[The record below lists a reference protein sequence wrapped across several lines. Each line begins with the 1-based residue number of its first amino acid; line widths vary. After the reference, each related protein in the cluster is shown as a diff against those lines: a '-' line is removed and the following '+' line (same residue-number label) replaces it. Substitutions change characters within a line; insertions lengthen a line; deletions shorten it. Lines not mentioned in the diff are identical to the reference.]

1 MKDLS
6 VLSIILK
13 KLLPPLSFSS
23 IAFIPWLMTTGSRG
37 KVLLLPSPYGLQ
49 VSFPPIPNRPS
60 KPSLPIS
67 MSSVNQIR
75 SDLNIYAGPRIPLM
89 KVAHGIRFSLSC
101 LRRAVFFHYF
111 ER

>member
-1 MKDLS
+1 MFRYCLH
-6 VLSIILK
+6 
-13 KLLPPLSFSS
+13 
-23 IAFIPWLMTTGSRG
+23 LMASRF
-37 KVLLLPSPYGLQ
+37 PSRLY
-49 VSFPPIPNRPS
+49 NNCPS

-101 LRRAVFFHYF
+101 L
-111 ER
+111 